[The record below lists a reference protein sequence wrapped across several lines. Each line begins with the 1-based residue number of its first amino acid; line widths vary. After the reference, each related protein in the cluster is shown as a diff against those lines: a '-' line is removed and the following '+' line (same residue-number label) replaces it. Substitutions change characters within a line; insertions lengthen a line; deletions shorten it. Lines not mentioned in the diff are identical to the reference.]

1 MNIDTKM
8 CNKVLANCIQQN
20 RKVLVHH
27 EKEKKTKAKINSWN
41 YTKTK
46 SFWRAKKTNNI
57 MKRQPSEWEKTF
69 ANDIYSKGLLKTY
82 TTVHQ
87 KNN

>member
-1 MNIDTKM
+1 MNIGTKM

-46 SFWRAKKTNNI
+46 KLLESKEDKQHN
-57 MKRQPSEWEKTF
+57 EKATF
-69 ANDIYSKGLLKTY
+69 
-82 TTVHQ
+82 
-87 KNN
+87 